1 MFSDSFFDALGSWQR
16 GWREDQAERLSRATN
31 LLREAER
38 LPTQYRAVAAPC
50 FRKRFL
56 YIGDFSQLLAP
67 DGFVPDDVASWT
79 LDEAFADTFKG
90 IEREGAVT
98 AAIFR
103 CEPEISEVVVS
114 IPALWAS
121 EDFRRAAEDYR
132 DGNGVEAEAIWKVA
146 DRQQEVVLK
155 RNARCREIVAF
166 SGRSSPFEELCEA
179 AGVAPEDYDAAWRL
193 LIDLG
198 KQPETPRYVRAEQ
211 VRRILERVQAKIESR
226 RANTTKA

>member
-16 GWREDQAERLSRATN
+16 GWREDQAERLNRASH
-31 LLREAER
+31 LLREASG
-38 LPTQYRAVAAPC
+38 LPHHFRKIDAPC

-56 YIGDFSQLLAP
+56 YIGDFAPLLAP
-67 DGFVPDDVASWT
+67 DGVVADGMASWT
-79 LDEAFADTFKG
+79 LDQSFADTFKG
-90 IEREGAVT
+90 IERQGAVT

-103 CEPEISEVVVS
+103 CEPESSEVVVS

-121 EDFRRAAEDYR
+121 DDFRRAAEDYR
-132 DGNGVEAEAIWKVA
+132 LRNGAEAEAIWKVA
-146 DRQQEVVLK
+146 DRQQEVVLN
-155 RNARCREIVAF
+155 RNARCLEIVAF
-166 SGRSSPFEELCEA
+166 SGKSSPFEELCEA

-211 VRRILERVQAKIESR
+211 VRRILERVNVKIQR
-226 RANTTKA
+226 LRGIG